1 MNVILAVAAVAG
13 LVLAA
18 GAYLLFVHHPGGTTM
33 WARFLTWL
41 RSLLRRVFRGTGD
54 EPPSRFPAARPRP
67 APVRPSVG
75 PAPGDG
81 GGLAPLPLDVGPGE
95 IPPVFVPALAF
106 VRDFEPEDDTHLM
119 GLGRGLAAFE
129 LAFAEAIDTALQ
141 NCLAPGIRLDPM
153 SVAGMGD
160 YADLRAD
167 SAHMAMDIWRRFVTV
182 YDEIKAFRAAGGVL
196 PRDGDFLTDEA

>member
-1 MNVILAVAAVAG
+1 MFI
-13 LVLAA
+13 
-18 GAYLLFVHHPGGTTM
+18 
-33 WARFLTWL
+33 
-41 RSLLRRVFRGTGD
+41 
-54 EPPSRFPAARPRP
+54 
-67 APVRPSVG
+67 
-75 PAPGDG
+75 
-81 GGLAPLPLDVGPGE
+81 
-95 IPPVFVPALAF
+95 PALAF
-106 VRDFEPEDDTHLM
+106 VSDFEPEDDTHLM

-182 YDEIKAFRAAGGVL
+182 YDEIKAFRAAGGTL
-196 PRDGDFLTDEA
+196 PKDGDFLTDEA